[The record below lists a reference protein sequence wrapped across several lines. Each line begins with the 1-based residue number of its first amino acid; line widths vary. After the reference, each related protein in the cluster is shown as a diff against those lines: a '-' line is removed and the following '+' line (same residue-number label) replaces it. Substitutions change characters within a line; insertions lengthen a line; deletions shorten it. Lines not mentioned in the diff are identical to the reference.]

1 MLPRLA
7 FTGMV
12 MLPKAL
18 ALSALSKSFRLR
30 WRETLQGLRLVAEDL
45 DHLLPVHDLL
55 DVAVYH
61 AQVLFAGPGN
71 SGRPSWR

>member
-7 FTGMV
+7 FTGMA

-30 WRETLQGLRLVAEDL
+30 WRKPSRACASWQKTLTT
-45 DHLLPVHDLL
+45 
-55 DVAVYH
+55 
-61 AQVLFAGPGN
+61 FC
-71 SGRPSWR
+71 PSMISSM